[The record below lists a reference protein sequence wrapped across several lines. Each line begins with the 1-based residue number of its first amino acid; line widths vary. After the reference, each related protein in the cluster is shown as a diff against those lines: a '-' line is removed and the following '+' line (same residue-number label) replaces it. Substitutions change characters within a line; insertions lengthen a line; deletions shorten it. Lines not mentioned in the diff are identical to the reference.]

1 MNQHS
6 IDNFHIITLHT
17 GYAEHDGDWNWTNV
31 RSPFARLYYV
41 VEGEAQ
47 VVIYTS
53 PRRDK
58 KEVIDLRPGHLY
70 FIPPFTVHRYV
81 CKGRFSHYYIHVL
94 ENSREDDYRYLTDYE
109 FPYEVEAE
117 EYDLALC
124 KQLAELNPFLK
135 LEASNPELYDNHHA
149 MMHNIKLNQQRQL
162 WNKVE
167 SRGILYILMSRFFH
181 TAKPKADIKDE
192 RIVKAIS
199 YIRSNIGMPVK
210 VTDLASLANTSK
222 DHLIRMFSR
231 EIGETPLNFIIRQ
244 KMEHAEMML
253 ITTDMPVKSIAQA
266 MGFDDTSYFNRIFK
280 KHIGVTPQQY
290 RKNNM

>member
-47 VVIYTS
+47 IVIYTS
-53 PRRDK
+53 PRKDK
-58 KEVIDLRPGHLY
+58 KKVIDLRPGYLY
-70 FIPPFTVHRYV
+70 FIPPFTMHRYV
-81 CKGRFSHYYIHVL
+81 CEGHFSHYYIHVL
-94 ENSREDDYRYLTDYE
+94 ENSREDYRYLTDYDY
-109 FPYEVEAE
+109 PHEVEAE
-117 EYDLALC
+117 AFDLLLFKKLC
-124 KQLAELNPFLK
+124 ELNPFLK
-135 LEASNPELYDNHHA
+135 LEASNPALYDNHHA
-149 MMHNIKLNQQRQL
+149 MMQNIKLNQQRDL

-181 TAKPKADIKDE
+181 FAAPKTDVKDE
-192 RIVKAIS
+192 RIIRAIS
-199 YIRSNIGMPVK
+199 YIRSNIGMLIK

-222 DHLIRMFSR
+222 DHFIRLFSR
-231 EIGETPLNFIIRQ
+231 EMGETPVNFIIRQ
-244 KMEHAEMML
+244 KMESAEMML

-266 MGFDDTSYFNRIFK
+266 LGFDDASYFNRIFK
-280 KHIGVTPQQY
+280 KYVGVTPQQY